1 MSESI
6 LDSTKKALNITASDT
21 SFDAD
26 IIMHINS
33 VFSTL
38 EQLGVGPVGGF
49 AITDNTAVWSDFIG
63 TDKRLN
69 QVKTYMYLRVRLI
82 FDPPQSSYAV
92 TAMQDQIKEHEWRL
106 NVIMEAT
113 IWTDPDPDPIP
124 DEDLEDS
131 PILDGGAP

>member
-1 MSESI
+1 MTDSI
-6 LDSTKKALNITASDT
+6 LDSTKKNLGIAPTDT
-21 SFDAD
+21 TFDVD

-38 EQLGVGPVGGF
+38 EQLGVGPAGGF
-49 AITDNTAVWSDFIG
+49 AIVDDTAVWSDFLG
-63 TDKRLN
+63 TDHRLN

-92 TAMQDQIKEHEWRL
+92 TAMQEQIKEHEWRL

-113 IWTDPDPDPIP
+113 LWTDPDPDEP
-124 DEDLEDS
+124 DLEEED
-131 PILDGGAP
+131 ILDGGAP